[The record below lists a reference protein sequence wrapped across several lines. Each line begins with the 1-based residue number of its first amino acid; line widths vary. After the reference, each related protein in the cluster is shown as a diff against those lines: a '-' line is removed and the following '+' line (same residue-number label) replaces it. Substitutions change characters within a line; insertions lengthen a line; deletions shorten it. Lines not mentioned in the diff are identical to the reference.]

1 MARRKKFGEILVE
14 AKVVDE
20 SQIESALF
28 KQKGTGRRLGQ
39 ILEEMEV
46 ITERDIAAVLAR
58 QFGLKTV
65 ANIAKASF
73 SQELLDLCDGG
84 TAMSKLV
91 FPLKKEGKTLY
102 LAMVNPLDVET
113 IDDFAYKKGLRVISC
128 ITTPAEIHAAVGRHY
143 FNIYESNFTP
153 VFEDDVI
160 ERDHNVIERDYD
172 DIPEYTPEPRRK
184 PENVWTVLV
193 IDGEDQDRSEIV
205 TALKQEGYALLE
217 ASNCAEGLK
226 VALQKK
232 PHLIIADI
240 VMTHVGMDGKDMIR
254 AIKGNVNLQNTPLVA
269 LSTTS
274 TVEEEASLLEMGCFD
289 FMVKPVNPIRLVAR
303 TKHALRIGYGSNQPP
318 Q

>member
-1 MARRKKFGEILVE
+1 MSRRKKFGEILVG

-20 SQIESALF
+20 SQIEIALF
-28 KQKGTGRRLGQ
+28 KQKRTGLRLGQ
-39 ILEEMEV
+39 ILEEMSV

-73 SQELLDLCDGG
+73 SQELLDLCNGG
-84 TAMSKLV
+84 TAMTKLV

-113 IDDFAYKKGLRVISC
+113 IDDFAYKKGLRVISY
-128 ITTPAEIHAAVGRHY
+128 ITTPAEIRAAVRRHY
-143 FNIYESNFTP
+143 FDVYESTFTSF
-153 VFEDDVI
+153 FEDDVI
-160 ERDHNVIERDYD
+160 VRGFETTAER
-172 DIPEYTPEPRRK
+172 TPEPRRK
-184 PENVWTVLV
+184 PDDVWTVLV
-193 IDGEDQDRSEIV
+193 IDGDDQDRSEIV
-205 TALKQEGYALLE
+205 TALKREGFALLE

-240 VMTHVGMDGKDMIR
+240 VMKHEGMDGKVMIR
-254 AIKGNVNLQNTPLVA
+254 AIKGNVNLQHTPLVA

-274 TVEEEASLLEMGCFD
+274 TVDEEATLLEMGCFD
-289 FMVKPVNPIRLVAR
+289 FMAKPLNPVRLVAR
-303 TKHALRIGYGSNQPP
+303 TKHALRIVYGSNQPP
-318 Q
+318 LSALISR